1 MIKFTY
7 IIRRNLNCTAK
18 SIDDRYDVKSLR
30 HFYDFL
36 ILGYILQNDV
46 IGAVII

>member
-7 IIRRNLNCTAK
+7 ILRRYLKCTAE